1 MSTDSSSRVPEHLL
15 GLAQRFFDAGWS
27 HADVVH
33 ALNNPPD
40 GVARALGD
48 PMRWEV
54 ARARLVLWM
63 DESLQ
68 PVLSASQRRAR
79 ANSAKTRA
87 QTQARE
93 KRAEAERRRSDDLAA
108 AVAHARQV
116 LAEASPAAAKA
127 LASRAEK
134 PVKRNDP
141 ERWARLDEAAA
152 AAVKTGSVTEMWAP
166 EEPEEDPAEVSRRV
180 SRALALRRARWERAG
195 RGGENAAG

>member
-1 MSTDSSSRVPEHLL
+1 MSKESSSRVPEHLL
-15 GLAQRFFDAGWS
+15 SLAQRFFDAGWS

-40 GVARALGD
+40 GVTRALGD

-93 KRAEAERRRSDDLAA
+93 KRAEAERRRTGDLAA
-108 AVAHARQV
+108 AVARARQV
-116 LAEASPAAAKA
+116 LAEASPAAAKVM
-127 LASRAEK
+127 ASRATK
-134 PVKRNDP
+134 VVTRADP
-141 ERWARLDEAAA
+141 ERWARADEAAA
-152 AAVKTGSVTEMWAP
+152 TAVVTGAVSEVWAP
-166 EEPEEDPAEVSRRV
+166 EPEEDPAEVAQRV
-180 SRALALRRARWERAG
+180 SRALALRRARRERAG
-195 RGGENAAG
+195 RAGSA